1 MQGIEHRG
9 FSLVEAISNCHT
21 YFGRLNKQ
29 GDAVA
34 MIKSFKENMVML
46 PKALEMTP
54 EQKKGKIVCGV
65 FKDDNEKTEFCDEYQ
80 RMVDMLKGRNA

>member
-1 MQGIEHRG
+1 
-9 FSLVEAISNCHT
+9 
-21 YFGRLNKQ
+21 
-29 GDAVA
+29 